1 MIVLGLDTST
11 LMSTCSVIKDGN
23 LLGEYSFNMDM
34 SHSEKLVPLIK
45 NMLEELKLS
54 IEDIDLYG
62 VSIGPGSFTG
72 LRIGI
77 ATMKGFA
84 HVFDKP
90 IVGVST
96 LEALAYNMPFNEV
109 IVPMI
114 DARRERVYSGIYGFE
129 GNELKEISKPDIL
142 YIKDL
147 EKYIQEY
154 EEVVVLGTGSL
165 EHEEEIKNT
174 LGKKVRFATIGSID
188 CRAASIGAL
197 ALNKFEKGIED
208 DYYTLAPE
216 YLRPSQAEREKDK
229 K

>member
-11 LMSTCSVIKDGN
+11 LMSTCAVIKDGR

-45 NMLEELKLS
+45 SMLKELNLN
-54 IEDIDLYG
+54 IGDIDLYG
-62 VSIGPGSFTG
+62 VSVGPGSFTG

-96 LEALAYNMPFNEV
+96 LEALAYNMPFNKV

-129 GNELKEISKPDIL
+129 GNELKENSKPDIL

-147 EKYIQEY
+147 KNYVQEY
-154 EEVVVLGTGSL
+154 EDLVVLGTGSL
-165 EHEEEIKNT
+165 EYEEEIKTT
-174 LGKKVRFATIGSID
+174 LGEKVRFATVGSID
-188 CRAASIGAL
+188 CRAASVGAL
-197 ALNKFEKGIED
+197 ALSKFKDGLED
-208 DYYTLAPE
+208 DYYSLAPE